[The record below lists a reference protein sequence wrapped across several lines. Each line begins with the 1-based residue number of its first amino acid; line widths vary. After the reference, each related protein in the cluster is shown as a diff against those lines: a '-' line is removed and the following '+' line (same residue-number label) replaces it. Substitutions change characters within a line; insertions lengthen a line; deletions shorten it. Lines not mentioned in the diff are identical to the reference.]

1 MFQQPL
7 NLGLTLLSRKCWYVK
22 PPGARIWNRAC
33 IIRGSPYYIPPPL
46 STLPQFSFWVHSYFG
61 FYYLD
66 DAEDMSTNESI
77 SPHSSLE
84 LWLQFLEHENSIN
97 QDSHVCVEM
106 FEVSFGIFAYY
117 EFVMWNG
124 TQRIQDC
131 QQEWP
136 DFPRWKTSR

>member
-1 MFQQPL
+1 M
-7 NLGLTLLSRKCWYVK
+7 SRKCWYVK

-33 IIRGSPYYIPPPL
+33 IILRGSPYLPPHSPFNSASIL
-46 STLPQFSFWVHSYFG
+46 LLGSFLFWLLLFGRRRRYVNKWVDF
-61 FYYLD
+61 
-66 DAEDMSTNESI
+66 

-106 FEVSFGIFAYY
+106 FEVSFSIFAYY

-131 QQEWP
+131 QQDWP
-136 DFPRWKTSR
+136 YFSTWKVGRLYK